1 MSDEKPAY
9 VMFRPEGFESF
20 LNVLHETFGSGGDA
34 IIYNMSRQYGEAVIH
49 SRLPVIPSDPKLRST
64 VLATLADQFA
74 SQGWGRLSLEDMN
87 MEQGLAQVVLKNTP
101 FKACTGPDEF
111 PVCYFLRGTIAG
123 ILSAIFGEDMTV
135 KEVDCSEKDNGI
147 CRFIYEFD

>member
-1 MSDEKPAY
+1 MSVEEPVY
-9 VMFRPEGFESF
+9 VMFWPEGFKSF

-74 SQGWGRLSLEDMN
+74 LQGWGMLSLEEMN
-87 MEQGLAQVVLKNTP
+87 MEQGLAQVVLKNNP
-101 FKACTGPDEF
+101 FKACTGADEF
-111 PVCYFLRGTIAG
+111 PVCFFIRGAIAG
-123 ILSAIFGEDMTV
+123 MLSAIFEEDMRV
-135 KEVDCSEKDNGI
+135 KGIVCTEKDNGI
-147 CRFIYEFD
+147 CRFLYEFD